1 MYYELY
7 IDVFFTVNFTMDYIL
22 LVAVRK
28 MLKCPA
34 RHGRIAL
41 GALLGSALTCLVIIL
56 PVPYTFVKF
65 VLFHGMVN
73 VLMIRAGLLVKWG
86 SDMLRAW
93 ILLYISGFLT
103 GGVFQ
108 FLGQY
113 MRIGS
118 LFFVLA
124 VASYYAVSGI
134 WSLISYLSRQN
145 QYRCQA
151 ELYMNGRKCQVQA
164 LIDTGNSLRDEL
176 TGKPVCILDQD
187 VARELLAGSEAVK
200 LRYIPYHSIGK
211 KDGVMPLVTLDK
223 MCIRNDKKQWIAEPM
238 VAICEN
244 EMTADKYKMIINPEI
259 LVGGIDDD
267 DKSSS
272 TASI

>member
-22 LVAVRK
+22 LAAVRK
-28 MLKCPA
+28 MLKCPVTH
-34 RHGRIAL
+34 RRIAL

-56 PVPYTFVKF
+56 PVPYAFVKF
-65 VLFHGMVN
+65 ILFHGVVN
-73 VLMIRAGLLVKWG
+73 VLMIRAGLRAKWG
-86 SDMLRAW
+86 PDMLKAW
-93 ILLYISGFLT
+93 IMLYIGGFLT

-134 WSLISYLSRQN
+134 WSLISCLSRQN

-151 ELYMNGRKCQVQA
+151 ELFMNGRKCQVQA
-164 LIDTGNSLRDEL
+164 LIDTGNGLRDEL
-176 TGKPVCILDQD
+176 TGKPVCILDKN
-187 VARELLAGSEAVK
+187 VARELLAGSEAVRI
-200 LRYIPYHSIGK
+200 RYIPYHSIGK
-211 KDGVMPLVTLDK
+211 REGVMPLVTLEK
-223 MCIRNDKKQWIAEPM
+223 MCISNGKKQWIEEPLA
-238 VAICEN
+238 AICED